1 MLYSTKQVAQLLGV
15 HVQSV
20 KYHVYKSGKCRPQ
33 KVAGKLIWRDRDV
46 DYLESVLTRKRL
58 ANEGSTLED
67 SVTDL
72 TAYQLND

>member
-20 KYHVYKSGKCRPQ
+20 KYHVYQTGKCRPQ

-46 DYLESVLTRKRL
+46 DLLESLLTRKRL
-58 ANEGSTLED
+58 ANEGRTLED
-67 SVTDL
+67 SVTNL
-72 TAYQLND
+72 TPSELYN